1 MLTPLR
7 GRVKRRDFAVPPG
20 EAAASAS
27 GENDLFSAKMT
38 RLEPHMPS
46 YSIAKAKEQLSRLID
61 ESLRG
66 EIVTITRH
74 GKPVVEL
81 RPSANASD
89 RMTAEEMAQLR
100 ARRAARPPL
109 GEDAVAIIREMRDR
123 ER

>member
-1 MLTPLR
+1 
-7 GRVKRRDFAVPPG
+7 
-20 EAAASAS
+20 
-27 GENDLFSAKMT
+27 
-38 RLEPHMPS
+38 MPS

-89 RMTAEEMAQLR
+89 RMTAEEMARLR